1 MIKKYLHVKRS
12 QGMHA
17 VFADPQTDLR
27 KQKKLKSEDKI
38 KTTHETFCRKITSM
52 GAIQKS

>member
-1 MIKKYLHVKRS
+1 
-12 QGMHA
+12 MHA
-17 VFADPQTDLR
+17 VFADQTDLR

-38 KTTHETFCRKITSM
+38 KTTHETFCRKITSSHM